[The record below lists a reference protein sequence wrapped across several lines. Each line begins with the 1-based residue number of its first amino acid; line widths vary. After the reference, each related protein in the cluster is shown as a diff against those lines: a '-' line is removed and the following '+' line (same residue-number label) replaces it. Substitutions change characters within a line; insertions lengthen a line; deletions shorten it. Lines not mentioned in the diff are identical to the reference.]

1 MARKGKAGV
10 RLGGCEAPASTGGG
24 CRGGSRLQQLTP
36 RGGGRRGG
44 SRLQRL
50 TPREK
55 PLPEEVPQLRWFW
68 NTSFRGGTHGKATQR
83 CAPSTTGL
91 VPEDLTRGETGARG
105 SSPMTRPSEGHWQT
119 WGLSAML
126 CGYLS
131 PTSFTQ
137 TDNAGPSFHK
147 TFLPLRPHALKLHT
161 VIYIITLRDK
171 IRA

>member
-1 MARKGKAGV
+1 MARKGTAGV
-10 RLGGCEAPASTGGG
+10 RLQPAPEEAAVEA
-24 CRGGSRLQQLTP
+24 
-36 RGGGRRGG
+36 
-44 SRLQRL
+44 RLQRL

-55 PLPEEVPQLRWFW
+55 PLPEEVPQLQWFW

-105 SSPMTRPSEGHWQT
+105 SSPVTRPAAGHWQT

-147 TFLPLRPHALKLHT
+147 TLLPLRPHALKLHT